1 MRRRPSARLLLLDPL
16 GRVLL
21 FRFSH
26 QRGPLAGQT
35 YWATPGGGVE
45 EGETFEEAAIRELGE
60 ETGLHVDVIGP
71 EAGRQ
76 EFVLQLPDGEYV
88 IAEER
93 FFFVRTENTA
103 LTRDSWTAL
112 EREIMTDHRWWST
125 DELACTSDTV
135 WPADLATM
143 LAAAPTRSKPRA

>member
-1 MRRRPSARLLLLDPL
+1 MRRRPSARVLVLDPL

-26 QRGPLAGQT
+26 DRGPLAGQT

-45 EGETFEEAAIRELGE
+45 DGETFEEAAIRELRE
-60 ETGLHVDVIGP
+60 ETGLHVDPVGP
-71 EAGRQ
+71 EAGQR
-76 EFVLQLPDGEYV
+76 EFVMQLPDGDHV

-93 FFFVRTENTA
+93 FFAETQNTA

-112 EREIMTDHRWWST
+112 EREVMTEHRWWSI
-125 DELACTSDTV
+125 DELASTSDTV
-135 WPADLATM
+135 WPINLTSM
-143 LAAAPTRSKPRA
+143 LAAGPAWHKPRS